1 MWTIFKVF
9 TVFVP
14 ILFLFYV
21 FGTQACGILTPRP
34 GIELA
39 PPVLDGD
46 VLTTGPPESP
56 RSPNY

>member
-1 MWTIFKVF
+1 M
-9 TVFVP
+9 
-14 ILFLFYV
+14 FLFYV

-56 RSPNY
+56 RSPSY